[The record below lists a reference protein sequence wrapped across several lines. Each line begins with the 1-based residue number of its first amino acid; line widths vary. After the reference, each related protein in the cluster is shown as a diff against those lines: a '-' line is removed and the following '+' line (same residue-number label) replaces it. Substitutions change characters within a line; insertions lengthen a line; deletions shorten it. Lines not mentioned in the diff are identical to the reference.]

1 MAESGGWLAKPPV
14 RVLFRRSSTPEPVL
28 VTMIRPTERFVVF
41 EGVGAAP
48 VVFARRRFDRPL
60 AVKGAE

>member
-1 MAESGGWLAKPPV
+1 
-14 RVLFRRSSTPEPVL
+14 
-28 VTMIRPTERFVVF
+28 MIRPTERFVVF